1 MTCSEFIGASP
12 MNRHDRRRSRATEG
26 RVLHFRPDLSGDV
39 TDRVAEGD
47 KESFADPESRL
58 LQLATAAPVS

>member
-1 MTCSEFIGASP
+1 